1 MLSYR
6 NIISLWIVIS
16 YVAANQHQRPRC
28 PKGSAIT
35 CMHGGKI
42 DGKDYVEIADPA
54 RRGIE
59 KGGFGTGE
67 ICWDRTSEFKCCAS
81 EIRNNVALTDA
92 DGHRYITPDQAA
104 QCRKLGPK

>member
-42 DGKDYVEIADPA
+42 DGKDYVES
-54 RRGIE
+54 
-59 KGGFGTGE
+59 K
-67 ICWDRTSEFKCCAS
+67 
-81 EIRNNVALTDA
+81 
-92 DGHRYITPDQAA
+92 QA
-104 QCRKLGPK
+104 